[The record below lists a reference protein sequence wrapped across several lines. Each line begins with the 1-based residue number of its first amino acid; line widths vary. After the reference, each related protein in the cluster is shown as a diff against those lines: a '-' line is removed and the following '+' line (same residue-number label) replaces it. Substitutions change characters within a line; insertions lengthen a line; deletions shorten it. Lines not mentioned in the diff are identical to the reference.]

1 MMEVALSHNE
11 CIILIIVDKLH
22 QQKRI
27 IEMFSL
33 MKQYQQLISND
44 QSHTIIKTF
53 SFSLHLFTH
62 KIEIDLVSPPHISV
76 ISTNENTVSL

>member
-1 MMEVALSHNE
+1 MMMEVALSHNE

-33 MKQYQQLISND
+33 MKQYQQLISKD
-44 QSHTIIKTF
+44 QAHTIIKTF
-53 SFSLHLFTH
+53 SFSLHFWTIQTFLRI
-62 KIEIDLVSPPHISV
+62 K
-76 ISTNENTVSL
+76 